1 MIKTQSSLRLT
12 VSTTVIQQFYNMEYL
27 CALSFLLM
35 ALIENVFTLKPKDV
49 CLLEMDEGP
58 CRADIQRYF
67 YNRISQRCEEF
78 SYGGCQGNG
87 NNFNSYAECQ
97 KACWKIPKIPQI
109 CRFPMDVGPCRA
121 LHKKYFFNMTSMQ
134 CEIFFYGG
142 CDGNENRFDSMD
154 SCLEYCKPR
163 KTFPLVC
170 LDPLDKGRCSASIP
184 RYYFNSV
191 TKMCEEF
198 EYSGCGGSNNNF
210 ISRQSCID
218 VCGKGGKP
226 PRKPRRRSGSRIL
239 RRRS

>member
-1 MIKTQSSLRLT
+1 MGY
-12 VSTTVIQQFYNMEYL
+12 F

-35 ALIENVFTLKPKDV
+35 ALFENVLTLKPKDV

-78 SYGGCQGNG
+78 GYGGCHGNG
-87 NNFNSYAECQ
+87 NNFKSYAECQ
-97 KACWKIPKIPQI
+97 KSCWRIPKIPQI
-109 CRFPMDVGPCRA
+109 CRFPVDVGRCRA
-121 LHKKYFFNMTSMQ
+121 LHKKYFFNMTTMQ
-134 CEIFFYGG
+134 CEMFFYGG
-142 CDGNENRFDSMD
+142 CDGNENRFNSMD
-154 SCLEYCKPR
+154 SCLEYCKPQ
-163 KTFPLVC
+163 KTVPLVC

-198 EYSGCGGSNNNF
+198 EYSGCGGSSNNF
-210 ISRQSCID
+210 ISRQNCID
-218 VCGKGGKP
+218 VCGKGGKS
-226 PRKPRRRSGSRIL
+226 RKPRKRSGSRML